1 YPSRYQVDS
10 GLSPVRN
17 VRRQAH
23 NKKETPKQFILM
35 SLHSRSTIAALIL
48 LLQKSCFQL
57 NTGTKTICNLWIT

>member
-1 YPSRYQVDS
+1 CASLLPTRTWDFHP
-10 GLSPVRN
+10 LEN
-17 VRRQAH
+17 AH
-23 NKKETPKQFILM
+23 AGQTKETPKQFILM